1 MQDYLIIV
9 AGGSG
14 KRMGTDLPKQFL
26 ELNGKPILV
35 HTIERFHD
43 FNNQLN
49 IIVVMNEEY
58 IDYWGDL
65 CRTIGLSIPHQVV
78 KGGKERFFSV
88 LHGLNKIPDSKGI
101 VGVHDAVRPLV
112 SKSTFVTCYESARI
126 NGTAVPV
133 MPVNDSL
140 RFVADGKNEIVVP
153 VNDSLRF
160 VADGKNEIADRSKFR
175 LVQTPQCFEISL
187 LKKAFQQG
195 YNPSFTDDAS
205 VVESLGVAINLV
217 EGNREN
223 IKITTLEDL
232 RFCSANLTF

>member
-140 RFVADGKNEIVVP
+140 RFVADGKNEI
-153 VNDSLRF
+153 
-160 VADGKNEIADRSKFR
+160 ADRSKFR